1 MAAVELSVKKSF
13 SKIDS
18 KMNII
23 PLKNAFPQYIDRLLI
38 GPIDVLC
45 DNSYSSG
52 CLSSWHDGEQ
62 RRGFDPKFLAEN
74 SSQYF
79 LLEDT
84 SQKGKIVGF
93 CSAFNDTISPNS
105 IVLNEFEIFHEYRGE
120 KWGKKFANYI
130 WDNLESIVTNE
141 PIGGFLSDCKQTKKK
156 RKELI
161 EILSPA
167 IGFWWRT
174 LGGTYFVQHIADV
187 IDAQSVD
194 DSPFRKT
201 KNSCEQNNKKE
212 RFTSWLRNYKHD
224 KQERTTQIFTEIFNE
239 LCKKPRTKIVDICD
253 KIKNEFKL

>member
-1 MAAVELSVKKSF
+1 MDAVELSVKKSF
-13 SKIDS
+13 DKIDS

-23 PLKNAFPQYIDRLLI
+23 PLKNAHPQYIDRLLI
-38 GPIDVLC
+38 GPIDVLF
-45 DNSYSSG
+45 DNS
-52 CLSSWHDGEQ
+52 HNREQ
-62 RRGFDPKFLAEN
+62 RQGFDPKFLAEN

-84 SQKGKIVGF
+84 SKKGKIVGF
-93 CSAFNDTISPNS
+93 CSAFKDTISPNS

-130 WDNLESIVTNE
+130 WNNLESIVTNE
-141 PIGGFLSDCKQTKKK
+141 PIGGSCHIKN

-167 IGFWWRT
+167 IGFWWQT

-194 DSPFRKT
+194 DSPFPII
-201 KNSCEQNNKKE
+201 KNCCEPYCKKKL
-212 RFTSWLRNYKHD
+212 FTDWLRDYKHD
-224 KQERTTQIFTEIFNE
+224 KQERTTQVFTEIFNE
-239 LCKKPRTKIVDICD
+239 LCKKPRTQIEDIRD
-253 KIKNEFKL
+253 KIKNKFNL